1 MLKLSVSLFA
11 LATCALGAD
20 LPAIEKKGSKFFF
33 SNGTQF
39 FLKGVGYQQDS
50 SAAGATTTN
59 STFVDPLADED
70 RCKEDVPL
78 LAELGTNIIRTYAID
93 PTANH
98 TVCMQLLNDAGIYV
112 ISDLSEP
119 STSIDRSDPEWNVE
133 LFTRYKAVV
142 DAMAGYPNVLGFFA
156 GNEVSN
162 QANNTD
168 ASAYVK
174 AAVRDTKQYISDKN
188 YRWMGVGYAANDD
201 TDIRDS
207 LSAYFNCG
215 DSADSIDF
223 FGYNIYSWCG
233 DSNFEDSGY
242 NRFIEAFQD
251 YSVPVFFAEYGC
263 NLPDGAAARI
273 FDETTALYTTNMSD
287 VVSGGIVYEYF
298 EETNDY
304 GLVNIS
310 SGTATKMTDF
320 AYLKKKVR
328 AASPVGVKKSAYTS
342 SKTAASCPTVNSTW
356 AASSNLPPTPN
367 QSACSCITNSS
378 SCVPADGLSSTKY
391 SAIFDYI
398 CGENST
404 LCDPINGNATTGIY
418 GTFSM
423 CSDVD
428 KLAYVLNAYYKS
440 QDSAST
446 ACDFD
451 GKAQT
456 QTASTSAGNC
466 TELAASGNTTSSSN
480 SSSSSDSFAVTGA
493 PMTRIFTIG
502 GIDVSLYSIAVL
514 VGVGMLAL

>member
-1 MLKLSVSLFA
+1 MTMLKLSVSLFA

-20 LPAIEKKGSKFFF
+20 LPSIEKKGSKFFF

-59 STFVDPLADED
+59 STFVDPLADEA
-70 RCKEDVPL
+70 RCKEDIPL

-93 PTANH
+93 PTADH
-98 TVCMQLLNDAGIYV
+98 SACMKLLNDAGIYV

-119 STSIDRSDPEWNVE
+119 SLSIDRSDPAWDVE
-133 LFTRYKAVV
+133 LFNHYKAVV
-142 DAMAGYPNVLGFFA
+142 DAMAGYSNVLGFFA

-162 QANNTD
+162 QANNTG

-174 AAVRDTKQYISDKN
+174 AAVRDTKKYISDKN

-201 TDIRDS
+201 TDIRDE

-215 DSADSIDF
+215 DADQSIDF

-233 DSNFEDSGY
+233 SSDFEKSGY
-242 NRFIEAFQD
+242 NRFIDAFKD

-263 NLPDGAAARI
+263 NLPSGAAKRT
-273 FDETTALYTTNMSD
+273 FDETTALYSSNMSE

-304 GLVNIS
+304 GLVKIS
-310 SGTATKMTDF
+310 SGSATKMADF
-320 AYLKKKVR
+320 AHLQKNVR
-328 AASPVGVKKSAYTS
+328 AASPAGVKMSAYTS
-342 SKTAASCPTVNSTW
+342 TNKAASCPTVNSTW
-356 AASSNLPPTPN
+356 AASSSLPPTPN
-367 QSACSCITNSS
+367 ESACSCITNSS
-378 SCVPADGLSSTKY
+378 SCVPADGLASSKY
-391 SAIFDYI
+391 SAVFDYI
-398 CGENST
+398 CGVNST
-404 LCDPINGNATTGIY
+404 LCDPINGNATTGVY

-428 KLAYVLNAYYKS
+428 KLAYVLNAYYES
-440 QDSAST
+440 QGKAST
-446 ACDFD
+446 ACDFN

-456 QTASTSAGNC
+456 QKASTTSGDC
-466 TELAASGNTTSSSN
+466 IKLAASSNTTSSS
-480 SSSSSDSFAVTGA
+480 SSSTSSSVAIVGA
-493 PMTRIFTIG
+493 PMTHAFTLG
-502 GIDVSLYSIAVL
+502 GFGVSLYMAVL
-514 VGVGMLAL
+514 VGAGMLAL